1 MSVTDDLLMEFREEL
16 KVTRRVFDRIP
27 ADKLTWKPHDKSMSL
42 GQLAMHIAGV
52 PGAIAGMTA
61 GESFD
66 ISTGEF
72 TPPSPKSTDE
82 LQSALNHSAEVVEKT
97 LKAANE
103 ETSYAQWRLMR
114 GNTVLMAV
122 PRVVAWRSMM
132 LNHWYHHR
140 GQLSV
145 YLRLV
150 GVPLPAIYGPSADEN
165 PFG

>member
-16 KVTRRVFDRIP
+16 KTTRRVFDRIP
-27 ADKLTWKPHDKSMSL
+27 ADKLTWKPHEKSMTL

-52 PGAIAGMTA
+52 PGAIASITA
-61 GESFD
+61 GDSFD
-66 ISTGEF
+66 VLKGDF
-72 TPPSPKSTDE
+72 TPPTPQSTE
-82 LQSALNHSAEVVEKT
+82 EVQRALNHSAEVVEKT

-114 GNTVLMAV
+114 GDTVLMAI
-122 PRVVAWRSMM
+122 PRVMAWRSIM

-145 YLRLV
+145 YLRLL

-165 PFG
+165 SFG